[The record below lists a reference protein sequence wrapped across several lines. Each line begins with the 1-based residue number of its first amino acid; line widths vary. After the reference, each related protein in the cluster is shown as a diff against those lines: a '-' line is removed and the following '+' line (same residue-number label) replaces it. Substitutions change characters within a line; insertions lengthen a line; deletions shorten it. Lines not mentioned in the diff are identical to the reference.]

1 MADIKEHP
9 EKTRDDITNANKTKQ
24 PDEQH
29 DSVRPAGPTGAGVDP
44 KKWDRV
50 DEESDESFPAS
61 DPPSNY

>member
-1 MADIKEHP
+1 MADIKERP
-9 EKTRDDITNANKTKQ
+9 EKTRDDITNGNTTQK
-24 PDEQH
+24 PEERH
-29 DSVRPAGPTGAGVDP
+29 DSVRPAGPNGAGVDP

>member
-1 MADIKEHP
+1 MTDIKERP
-9 EKTRDDITNANKTKQ
+9 EKTRDDTTNTNPTRKPEEYQ
-24 PDEQH
+24 D
-29 DSVRPAGPTGAGVDP
+29 DVRPAGPAGAGVDP